1 MSVQLSI
8 DVQVPRGIV
17 DALRA
22 RNVSVVTAQEDGYAE
37 VDDAVLLARATALN
51 RVLFTRDQ
59 DFLQICATWQ
69 REKISFA
76 GLVYAHQLR
85 VTIGRCVQDLALI
98 AEVNEPEDLANRVE
112 HLPI

>member
-1 MSVQLSI
+1 M
-8 DVQVPRGIV
+8 DVHVPQGIT

-22 RNVSVVTAQEDGYAE
+22 RNVSVTTAQEDGYAE
-37 VDDAVLLARATALN
+37 ADDPALLARASALN
-51 RVLFTRDQ
+51 CVLFTRDR

-69 REKISFA
+69 QEAKSFA
-76 GLVYAHQLR
+76 GVIYAHQLR

-98 AEVNEPEDLANRVE
+98 AEAGMPEDLASRVE

>member
-1 MSVQLSI
+1 M

-22 RNVSVVTAQEDGYAE
+22 RNVSVVTAQDGYAE

-69 REKISFA
+69 REGISFT
-76 GLVYAHQLR
+76 GLINAHQLR

-98 AEVNEPEDLANRVE
+98 AEANEPQDLANRVE

>member
-1 MSVQLSI
+1 M
-8 DVQVPRGIV
+8 DVHAPQGIT

-22 RNVSVVTAQEDGYAE
+22 RNVSVTTAQEDGYAE
-37 VDDAVLLARATALN
+37 ADDPVLLARASALN
-51 RVLFTRDQ
+51 CVLFTRDQ

-69 REKISFA
+69 REAKSFA
-76 GLVYAHQLR
+76 GVIYAHQLR

-98 AEVNEPEDLANRVE
+98 AEAGLPEDLANRVE

>member
-1 MSVQLSI
+1 M
-8 DVQVPRGIV
+8 DVHVPRGIV

-22 RNVSVVTAQEDGYAE
+22 RNVPVLTAQEDGYGEA
-37 VDDAVLLARATALN
+37 DDAALLARATALN

-69 REKISFA
+69 KKGISFS

-85 VTIGRCVQDLALI
+85 VTIGRCVQDLALM
-98 AEVNEPEDLANRVE
+98 AEVNHPEDLANRIE
-112 HLPI
+112 HLPL